1 MKFKNAPK
9 VFLPE
14 TVKQK
19 FARKN
24 KIQSAIQITELHKYY
39 IESGAQFK
47 MTFSEFKR
55 KHKGKKNEYSR

>member
-1 MKFKNAPK
+1 MKSKNTPK

-24 KIQSAIQITELHKYY
+24 KIESAVKITELHKHY
-39 IESGAQFK
+39 IESGAQYK
-47 MTFSEFKR
+47 MTFSQFKR
-55 KHKGKKNEYSR
+55 KHKGKIK